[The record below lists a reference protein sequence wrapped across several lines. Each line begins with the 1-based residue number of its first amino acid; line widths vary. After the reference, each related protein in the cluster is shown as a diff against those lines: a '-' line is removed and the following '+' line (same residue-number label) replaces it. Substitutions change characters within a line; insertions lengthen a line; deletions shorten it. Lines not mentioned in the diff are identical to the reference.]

1 MRVTDER
8 APEVPVR
15 FYRSATG
22 REPVLEWLRSLDRQD
37 RQAIGLDL
45 MRVQFGWPIGMP
57 LVRSLKDGLW
67 EVRSHLPSRNHS
79 STDTLLSPEDVGRA
93 ARIHQEDTEDA
104 TRGSRIGETEMEG
117 GYALRKRNKHVGA
130 SLDEFLK
137 EEGIL
142 AETRAVAL
150 KDAIAWQVQQTMQKE
165 KITKVEM
172 ARRMRT
178 SRAALDRLLAPGNA
192 SVTLQTL
199 TRAARAVGRDLRIEL
214 V

>member
-1 MRVTDER
+1 
-8 APEVPVR
+8 
-15 FYRSATG
+15 
-22 REPVLEWLRSLDRQD
+22 
-37 RQAIGLDL
+37 
-45 MRVQFGWPIGMP
+45 
-57 LVRSLKDGLW
+57 
-67 EVRSHLPSRNHS
+67 
-79 STDTLLSPEDVGRA
+79 
-93 ARIHQEDTEDA
+93 
-104 TRGSRIGETEMEG
+104 MEG
-117 GYALRKRNKHVGA
+117 GYPLRKRNKHLGS
-130 SLDEFLK
+130 SLDEFLE